1 MLLSPMQKSVRLTGT
16 EQKPELDE
24 GSNNMA
30 ASRFRCTVL
39 EISGDHGDSADVLA
53 QGPREILP
61 WADPFIAQL
70 VAKHRLR
77 AALDDSLDF
86 LRNDASLPSLPEP
99 RMPLKRQPSSRFAPP
114 LDDVSPADVEG
125 WPW

>member
-1 MLLSPMQKSVRLTGT
+1 MP
-16 EQKPELDE
+16 
-24 GSNNMA
+24 
-30 ASRFRCTVL
+30 ASRIRCTIL
-39 EISGDHGDSADVLA
+39 EVSSDPNDAVT
-53 QGPREILP
+53 QGPREMLP

-86 LRNDASLPSLPEP
+86 LRNDASFPLPGETRAP
-99 RMPLKRQPSSRFAPP
+99 RQTRPNTRFAPP